1 MAGEVSGASSTA
13 PMAIKPKVTS
23 SRAAPMME
31 VGLEEGIGMGTMEE
45 EECRGMADNSP
56 AATPL
61 QPKAPHPCPSRPA
74 NGGTDNRR
82 KGSGKETA
90 PTSGNPKARKKEPSP
105 PHPSEALTTTSTRG
119 GRGALPVRPATRKG
133 AASRGT
139 PEGQPAT

>member
-1 MAGEVSGASSTA
+1 MSGASSTA

-23 SRAAPMME
+23 PRAAPVME

-45 EECRGMADNSP
+45 EECRGKADNSP
-56 AATPL
+56 AAAPL
-61 QPKAPHPCPSRPA
+61 QPKALHLCPSRPA
-74 NGGTDNRR
+74 NRGTDNRR

-90 PTSGNPKARKKEPSP
+90 PTSGNPKARKKEPPPPPP